1 MDRELAGAVFA
12 RWRDGEPVHE
22 SALYKAAAFMGMDP
36 SLALMEARYFTV
48 LDNYLLEKRATG
60 RPMLP
65 LERAILSAAAGAPQG
80 ALEKLASRHGLD
92 QDEVILRHLQGRSFE
107 PDIEKLAFLGM
118 EGGPSEGPSMD
129 REGQMGGIQ
138 PAMQSQ
144 TPQPPQPK
152 LDEQAGAMM
161 QSPPQPGAQVQQMGQ
176 DPRQAAMEAPSPTA
190 PPQIP
195 PSAEGNLDELLQQAQ
210 QAQHAE
216 MGGGLP
222 PGGMGAQEPP
232 PPPPSPEE
240 RIQQMMPQLPG
251 EAVQRYAQKLQELEQ
266 TVGIPVTDPKQINKF
281 IQQQQKADG
290 KVIDGAIKQMAD
302 QQTMQAEQQVAQM
315 GARFGGGQMGQPGG
329 AGGAAAA
336 GGGGMGAMAPQ
347 PKMQPPEQA
356 AVQKVAAAARAMA
369 RAHLRG

>member
-1 MDRELAGAVFA
+1 
-12 RWRDGEPVHE
+12 
-22 SALYKAAAFMGMDP
+22 
-36 SLALMEARYFTV
+36 
-48 LDNYLLEKRATG
+48 
-60 RPMLP
+60 
-65 LERAILSAAAGAPQG
+65 
-80 ALEKLASRHGLD
+80 
-92 QDEVILRHLQGRSFE
+92 
-107 PDIEKLAFLGM
+107 
-118 EGGPSEGPSMD
+118 
-129 REGQMGGIQ
+129 
-138 PAMQSQ
+138 
-144 TPQPPQPK
+144 
-152 LDEQAGAMM
+152 
-161 QSPPQPGAQVQQMGQ
+161 
-176 DPRQAAMEAPSPTA
+176 MEAPSPTA